1 MTPQTWFVSAVLTLV
16 IVLLASNRVAVDV
29 AMVGGL
35 ALILLGDSAIGGIL
49 TLDQALQ
56 AYANPALLLIGS
68 LFIVAAG
75 LTETGAIQDIAKR
88 LLGHPPT
95 AGRAQLRLMAPVA
108 LLSGFMNNTPIVAMY
123 LPIVQDWARRLR
135 MSPSKLLLPL
145 SYAAILGGKLTLI
158 GTASNVILAELYQAQ
173 VARGTWVAAESLDS
187 ASLFW
192 GIAALGAPTTIGGVL
207 LVLALSRWL
216 LPDRASI
223 EIKQQPRS
231 YQVRV
236 RVDTNSP
243 VAGKTVHDAGLR
255 NLPGLF
261 LTQVERAG
269 EIRLATPDT
278 KLRSGDLLAFVGVL
292 QSVVDLRK
300 MRGLTP
306 LGEEEEIEDAPPPS
320 GPQRVLVE
328 AVVARSSALEG
339 RTPRDSG
346 FRARHNAAIVAVHRD
361 GEAVKGKI
369 GEIVL
374 RAGDTLLLDTPP
386 DAARAIQ
393 SSTDFYLASSVED
406 SRSLRHDRAPVAL
419 AIVALLVLLL
429 TSSVIEPALAA
440 LTCAGLMVLTRCIP
454 SALARGSIQW
464 PVLIVIGSALAMGA
478 AVKNT
483 GLASLIAQ
491 GLLALCHG
499 APSNVVIF
507 AVFLLTAAF
516 AQLITSN
523 GAAVLMFP
531 VAMATAQAT
540 GVGAQAML
548 FTLMIAAGS
557 TFVSPV
563 AYQTNLMVYGPGGY
577 HFMDFVRMG
586 LPLTLLLGAICAL
599 LAPFVYP
606 W

>member
-1 MTPQTWFVSAVLTLV
+1 MTPQTWFVTSILTLV

-35 ALILLGDSAIGGIL
+35 ALILLGNSVLGGIL

-75 LTETGAIQDIAKR
+75 LSETGAIQDVAKR

-95 AGRAQLRLMAPVA
+95 ASRAQIRLMAPVA
-108 LLSGFMNNTPIVAMY
+108 FLSGFMNNTPIVAMY
-123 LPIVQDWARRLR
+123 LPIVLDWARRLR
-135 MSPSKLLLPL
+135 MSPSRLLLPL
-145 SYAAILGGKLTLI
+145 SFAAILGGKLTLI
-158 GTASNVILAELYQAQ
+158 GTASNVILVGLFEGL
-173 VARGTWVAAESLDS
+173 VEEGGWAASQPLDS

-192 GIAALGAPTTIGGVL
+192 GIAVLGLPTALAGIAFIVG
-207 LVLALSRWL
+207 LSRWL
-216 LPDRASI
+216 LPERASI
-223 EIKQQPRS
+223 EVKQQPRS

-236 RVDTNSP
+236 RVDQNSP
-243 VAGKTVHDAGLR
+243 AAGRSVHDAGLR

-269 EIRLATPDT
+269 EIRLATPET
-278 KLRSGDLLAFVGVL
+278 KLRAGDLLAFVGVL

-306 LGEEEEIEDAPPPS
+306 LGEEEEVDAPPPS

-328 AVVARSSALEG
+328 AVVARGSALEG

-393 SSTDFYLASSVED
+393 SSKDFYLASSVED

-419 AIVALLVLLL
+419 VIVALLVVLL
-429 TSSVIEPALAA
+429 TTSLIEPALAA
-440 LTCAGLMVLTRCIP
+440 LSCAGLMVLTRCLP
-454 SALARGSIQW
+454 SALARSSIQW
-464 PVLIVIGSALAMGA
+464 PVLTVIGSALAMGA

-483 GLASLIAQ
+483 GLANLLAE

-499 APSNVVIF
+499 APTGVVVF
-507 AVFLLTAAF
+507 AVFVLTAAF

-523 GAAVLMFP
+523 GSAVLMFP
-531 VAMATAQAT
+531 VAMAAAQAT
-540 GVGAQAML
+540 GVGPQAML

-577 HFMDFVRMG
+577 HFVDFVRIG
-586 LPLTLLLGAICAL
+586 LPLTLLLGLICAV
-599 LAPFVYP
+599 LAPLVYP
-606 W
+606 L